1 MSTVTL
7 LTCCSTGS
15 SDHTIKQEEAMDG
28 GRKGEVGLHLLSD
41 DMIVYEEHPKENC
54 LKVKRQIFP
63 KMGQ

>member
-1 MSTVTL
+1 
-7 LTCCSTGS
+7 
-15 SDHTIKQEEAMDG
+15 MDG

-54 LKVKRQIFP
+54 LKVRRQVFP